1 MGWRTQGFPG
11 SDDQQPWGDDA
22 LDAASGQFA
31 PDDLD
36 GFDGFDGFD
45 GAAEPAPDAPIQ
57 SVVAQD
63 FSTRRLPAI
72 SDTREAPVI
81 VRGSG
86 VVMGNPIIKRRE
98 RPLTL
103 RIAVLTLMVCIL
115 VTGIFTI
122 SPLGGGEASAGST
135 FQALAS
141 SMVVSRQPRYFLY
154 TAVTNDTPELIAKKF
169 KVQVGGIYELN
180 NLYAGEEISIGVAY
194 KIPEDP
200 SYGKGYMPATIPSL
214 APAHFGSSRFGP
226 NWWDSNAGVDIPGE
240 SPCAP
245 DGGQNPL
252 GFKLT
257 SPNWNSYW
265 VRGYI
270 VYGTWVYHTGVDLAA
285 PRGNPIRAAQQG
297 QVIWAG
303 YDSTNGLGWSVKID
317 HCHHLST
324 VYGHMDKLL
333 VSVGEYVQQGQEV
346 GLEGSTGNST
356 GPHLHY
362 MVEWN
367 NMWLDPMLYY
377 TSKYTISHYVS
388 P

>member
-1 MGWRTQGFPG
+1 MSRTSDGFPDNG
-11 SDDQQPWGDDA
+11 NQQYWDDV
-22 LDAASGQFA
+22 AA
-31 PDDLD
+31 
-36 GFDGFDGFD
+36 
-45 GAAEPAPDAPIQ
+45 DAPINQ
-57 SVVAQD
+57 STPGDRNKPDIDTSMRAVVAQD
-63 FSTRRLPAI
+63 YSTRRLPAI
-72 SDTREAPVI
+72 RDTQQTPVI
-81 VRGSG
+81 VHGSG
-86 VVMGNPIIKRRE
+86 VSMGKPFIKRRE

-103 RIAVLTLMVCIL
+103 RIAVLTLMTCIL

-122 SPLGGGEASAGST
+122 SPLGNGQTSVGAA
-135 FQALAS
+135 FQTLAS
-141 SMVVSRQPRYFLY
+141 SMVWNRQPGYFYY
-154 TAVTNDTPELIAKKF
+154 TTVQNDTPELVAKKF
-169 KVQVGGIYELN
+169 GVKVGGIYELN
-180 NLYAGEEISIGVAY
+180 SLYAGEEFAIGVAY
-194 KIPEDP
+194 KIPRDP
-200 SYGKGYMPATIPSL
+200 NYGKGYTPPTIPSL
-214 APAHFGSSRFGP
+214 MAAHFGSSRFGP
-226 NWWDSNAGVDIPGE
+226 NWWNSNAGVNIPSE

-245 DGGQNPL
+245 DGGNNPL
-252 GFKLT
+252 AYKLT

-285 PRGNPIRAAQQG
+285 PRGNPIHAAQQG

-303 YDSTNGLGWSVKID
+303 YDATNGLGWSVKID

-333 VSVGEYVQQGQEV
+333 VHVGDYVTQGQPI

>member
-1 MGWRTQGFPG
+1 MGWTSKDFPENSEN
-11 SDDQQPWGDDA
+11 SDYDMQQFWDGDVT
-22 LDAASGQFA
+22 DAASDQSA
-31 PDDLD
+31 S
-36 GFDGFDGFD
+36 
-45 GAAEPAPDAPIQ
+45 GATPVPIDNAVRE
-57 SVVAQD
+57 VVAQD
-63 FSTRRLPAI
+63 YSTRRLPAI
-72 SDTREAPVI
+72 KDTQQTPVI
-81 VRGSG
+81 VP
-86 VVMGNPIIKRRE
+86 GNGAAIRPPFIKRRE

-103 RIAVLTLMVCIL
+103 RIAVLTLMTCIL
-115 VTGIFTI
+115 VTGIFTV
-122 SPLGGGEASAGST
+122 SPMGIGEANAGSA

-141 SMVVSRQPRYFLY
+141 SMIWNSQPRYFLY
-154 TAVTNDTPELIAKKF
+154 TTVQGDTPEGIAKKF
-169 KVQVGGIYELN
+169 KVQVGGFYKLN

-194 KIPEDP
+194 KVPEDP
-200 SYGKGYMPATIPSL
+200 NYGRGYVPPSIPSL
-214 APAHFGSSRFGP
+214 TAAHFGSARFGP
-226 NWWDSNAGVDIPGE
+226 NWWNSNAGVDIPGE

-245 DGGQNPL
+245 NGGSNNPL
-252 GFKLT
+252 GYKLT

-285 PRGNPIRAAQQG
+285 PRGNPIHAAQAG

-303 YDSTNGLGWSVKID
+303 YDATNGLGWSVKID
-317 HCHHLST
+317 HCNHLST

-333 VSVGEYVQQGQEV
+333 VSVGQYVTQGQPV